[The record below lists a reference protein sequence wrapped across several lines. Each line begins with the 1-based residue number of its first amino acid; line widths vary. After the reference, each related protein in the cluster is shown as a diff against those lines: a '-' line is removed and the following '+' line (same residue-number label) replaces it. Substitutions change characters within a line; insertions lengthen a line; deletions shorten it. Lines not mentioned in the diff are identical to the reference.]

1 MKTNLQQIEFIDDDK
16 NIKLTVYSYK
26 NNNICYEYFIGIE
39 IASLLGYTKTTQ
51 AILNNV
57 SKCNQL
63 VFREYHGV
71 KEPKLNPKTI
81 LISRDGVNE
90 IIDKT
95 KKSIPQDTLNI
106 LKMYNITKKFSVK
119 EQIIPKKIEIEFIVE
134 DDNDKNIKLT
144 VYSYESNNICYEYF
158 IGIEIASLLGY
169 NNTTQAILNNV
180 SKYNKIAFRDYH
192 GIKEPK
198 SNPKTILI
206 SRDGINEIIDK
217 TKKSISSDVS
227 YVLKKHGVDINRKS
241 LNIQKKHEDDVNK
254 VEDVEDVEFIIED
267 EDDVEDDVNEDV
279 EFIIEDEDDV
289 DVVKDVVKDDVKN
302 DIEQDSDELTMY
314 SYISNHLCFEY
325 FVGYEIAALLGY
337 ANTGKVILNNVSK
350 CNQLVFRDYPCV
362 KEPKLDPRI
371 ILITRDGAVELL
383 IKTRK
388 RISPDVSHILK
399 KFNIDMT
406 NRKCLTKE
414 QQTLSALTNAF
425 KTEKFEDQFKV
436 GKYYLD
442 LYFTEYKI
450 VVECD
455 ENGHADRK
463 PYKERERMDFVNKT
477 FEIDDSNWIRYN
489 PDENDFDIS
498 KVIGR
503 IYRYISSFK
512 ENTNEQQKLQLQQQ
526 LQDKVVVIK
535 NCESIVDKNIEK
547 LIPVYL
553 DQRNYQI
560 TNFSAAKNERW
571 CNGFCQSF
579 KKNEEFYKRNKHIS
593 TICIMCENMFDLAEI
608 QIKRAMCYH

>member
-1 MKTNLQQIEFIDDDK
+1 M
-16 NIKLTVYSYK
+16 
-26 NNNICYEYFIGIE
+26 
-39 IASLLGYTKTTQ
+39 
-51 AILNNV
+51 
-57 SKCNQL
+57 
-63 VFREYHGV
+63 
-71 KEPKLNPKTI
+71 
-81 LISRDGVNE
+81 
-90 IIDKT
+90 
-95 KKSIPQDTLNI
+95 
-106 LKMYNITKKFSVK
+106 
-119 EQIIPKKIEIEFIVE
+119 
-134 DDNDKNIKLT
+134 
-144 VYSYESNNICYEYF
+144 
-158 IGIEIASLLGY
+158 
-169 NNTTQAILNNV
+169 
-180 SKYNKIAFRDYH
+180 
-192 GIKEPK
+192 
-198 SNPKTILI
+198 
-206 SRDGINEIIDK
+206 
-217 TKKSISSDVS
+217 
-227 YVLKKHGVDINRKS
+227 
-241 LNIQKKHEDDVNK
+241 
-254 VEDVEDVEFIIED
+254 
-267 EDDVEDDVNEDV
+267 
-279 EFIIEDEDDV
+279 
-289 DVVKDVVKDDVKN
+289 
-302 DIEQDSDELTMY
+302 
-314 SYISNHLCFEY
+314 
-325 FVGYEIAALLGY
+325 
-337 ANTGKVILNNVSK
+337 
-350 CNQLVFRDYPCV
+350 
-362 KEPKLDPRI
+362 
-371 ILITRDGAVELL
+371 
-383 IKTRK
+383 
-388 RISPDVSHILK
+388 
-399 KFNIDMT
+399 
-406 NRKCLTKE
+406 
-414 QQTLSALTNAF
+414 
-425 KTEKFEDQFKV
+425 
-436 GKYYLD
+436 D